1 MIPLS
6 LALTYK
12 IAGNQEEM
20 SYDDPI
26 VISSDS
32 DSESA
37 EKKKRSGSLTP
48 EYIYTES
55 GHVISHVDDEQFYC
69 YNYLLDKLQATY
81 KEIINFHN
89 YNAESYQ
96 FKDFCE
102 SIKKYGLDFWFN
114 PGEEQELNH
123 LTNEQRIIFIQLL
136 QPMLDTIAYETSS
149 CDSYGTEKKLF
160 LFCYKVV
167 DIMSGA

>member
-12 IAGNQEEM
+12 IASNQEEM

-89 YNAESYQ
+89 YNAEIYQ

-102 SIKKYGLDFWFN
+102 SIKKIDLDFMFN
-114 PGEEQELNH
+114 PGEEQELNY
-123 LTNEQRIIFIQLL
+123 LTNEQRIIHIQLS

>member
-1 MIPLS
+1 
-6 LALTYK
+6 
-12 IAGNQEEM
+12 M
-20 SYDDPI
+20 SFNDPI

-32 DSESA
+32 ESESD
-37 EKKKRSGSLTP
+37 ETSGSSTP

-89 YNAESYQ
+89 YNAEIYQ
-96 FKDFCE
+96 FQDFCE
-102 SIKKYGLDFWFN
+102 SIKKIALDFMFD
-114 PGEEQELNH
+114 PGKEQELDH
-123 LTNEQRIIFIQLL
+123 LNNEECIIHNQLL

-149 CDSYGTEKKLF
+149 CDSYGTGKKLF

>member
-1 MIPLS
+1 MAFNDS
-6 LALTYK
+6 
-12 IAGNQEEM
+12 
-20 SYDDPI
+20 PI

-32 DSESA
+32 DSESD
-37 EKKKRSGSLTP
+37 ETSGSLTP

-89 YNAESYQ
+89 YNAEIYQ
-96 FKDFCE
+96 FQDFCE
-102 SIKKYGLDFWFN
+102 SIKKIALDFMFD
-114 PGEEQELNH
+114 PGKEQELDH
-123 LTNEQRIIFIQLL
+123 LNNEERIIHNQLL

-149 CDSYGTEKKLF
+149 CDSYGTGNKLF
-160 LFCYKVV
+160 LFCYKVL